1 MYLHYTDDQEHTGFI
16 RSSTLI
22 LIAFGTAFL
31 PRIFETAGFPSVV
44 NFIHFVTIPLACIVT
59 LTTARLDRQ
68 QKGTVDALLGGLL
81 VLFIVMLASALINAA
96 GLINVAVDYLLLAE
110 PFLLFLCLA
119 SLPLTPQR
127 FFTLQT
133 WLYRFCFF
141 HIFLIILQFI
151 AFRVLGLSILEA
163 KPNNPDY
170 VQGIFYH
177 SGAGHVV
184 GASVSL
190 SFGLYFFLAAKQ
202 VALPLRLIVFGTTFW
217 GMLVSDAKQ
226 VLLAFLVAGVL
237 LWFTQ
242 LRDLA
247 KGLQYFCGGV
257 AIAAVL
263 LWCVQNVPAFDAF
276 NTWIRPEIYGP
287 NGEATLL
294 KTAAF
299 RIIPAHYENFL
310 QPWLGLGPG
319 HTIGRLGGW
328 MLREYG
334 DLLGPLGSTKHPVTQ
349 ELWRAIGQSW
359 LGNQSSM
366 FSPMF
371 GWAGIWGDLGLLGLL
386 SYFYLALVV
395 WWCLCLDNISK
406 FLLLT
411 IAVFG
416 LIFSQ
421 MEEPAY
427 MLSITFIIGLQ
438 WHQSRLRQQATDYQL
453 SYSDYSEEY
462 LSLPEE
468 RL

>member
-1 MYLHYTDDQEHTGFI
+1 MYLHYTDDQENSGFL

-22 LIAFGTAFL
+22 LIAFGTAFV
-31 PRIFETAGFPSVV
+31 PRIFETVGFPAVV
-44 NFIHFVTIPLACIVT
+44 NFVHFVTVPLACIVT

-68 QKGTVDALLGGLL
+68 QKNTVDALLGGLL
-81 VLFIVMLASALINAA
+81 LLFIVMLASALINSA

-119 SLPLTPQR
+119 SLPLTPR
-127 FFTLQT
+127 RYSILET
-133 WLYRFCFF
+133 WLCRFCFF
-141 HIFLIILQFI
+141 HLVLIILQFI
-151 AFRVLGLSILEA
+151 AFKVLGLTIFEA

-170 VQGIFYH
+170 IQGIFYH

-190 SFGLYFFLAAKQ
+190 SFGLYFFL
-202 VALPLRLIVFGTTFW
+202 VARQFSLPFRLVVFGVTFW

-237 LWFTQ
+237 LWLTQ
-242 LRDLA
+242 LRDLG
-247 KGLQYFCGGV
+247 KGLQYFCTGV
-257 AIAAVL
+257 VLVAVL
-263 LWCVQNVPAFDAF
+263 LWCIQNVPAFDAF

-299 RIIPAHYENFL
+299 RIIPTHYENFL
-310 QPWLGLGPG
+310 HPWLGLGPG

-328 MLREYG
+328 MLREYQ
-334 DLLGPLGSTKHPVTQ
+334 DLLNPLGATRHPVTQ
-349 ELWRAIGQSW
+349 EIWRTVGQSW

-366 FSPMF
+366 FSPLF

-386 SYFYLALVV
+386 SYFYLACVV

-438 WHQSRLRQQATDYQL
+438 WHQSRLRQQAINYQM
-453 SYSDYSEEY
+453 SYSDYPEDY
-462 LSLPEE
+462 LGLPE
-468 RL
+468 

>member
-1 MYLHYTDDQEHTGFI
+1 MYLHYTDDQENSGFL

-22 LIAFGTAFL
+22 LIAFGTAFV
-31 PRIFETAGFPSVV
+31 PRIFQTVGFPAVV
-44 NFIHFVTIPLACIVT
+44 NFIHFVTVPLACVVT

-68 QKGTVDALLGGLL
+68 QKSTVDVLLSGLL
-81 VLFIVMLASALINAA
+81 LLFIVMLASALINSA
-96 GLINVAVDYLLLAE
+96 GLINAAVDYLLLAE
-110 PFLLFLCLA
+110 PFMLFLCLA

-127 FFTLQT
+127 YSIMQT
-133 WLYRFCFF
+133 WLHRFCFF
-141 HIFLIILQFI
+141 HIALIILQFI
-151 AFRVLGLSILEA
+151 AFRVLGLSIFDA

-190 SFGLYFFLAAKQ
+190 SFGLYFFL
-202 VALPLRLIVFGTTFW
+202 VARQFSLPFRLVVFGMTFW

-237 LWFTQ
+237 LWLTQ
-242 LRDLA
+242 LKDLA
-247 KGLQYFCGGV
+247 KGLQYFCIGV
-257 AIAAVL
+257 VVAAVL
-263 LWCVQNVPAFDAF
+263 LWCIQNVPAFDAF

-299 RIIPAHYENFL
+299 RIIPTYYENFL
-310 QPWLGLGPG
+310 HPWLGLGPG

-334 DLLGPLGSTKHPVTQ
+334 DLLNPLGATRHPVTQ
-349 ELWRAIGQSW
+349 EIWRAVGQSW

-366 FSPMF
+366 FSPLF
-371 GWAGIWGDLGLLGLL
+371 GWAGIWGDLGILGLL
-386 SYFYLALVV
+386 SYLYLACVV

-406 FLLLT
+406 FLLLS

-438 WHQSRLRQQATDYQL
+438 WHQSRLRQQAINYQM
-453 SYSDYSEEY
+453 SYSDYPEDY
-462 LSLPEE
+462 LSLPE
-468 RL
+468 